1 MMTAAAI
8 ESASRTRRRAWPPL
22 LHHMVKTIR
31 TRALLEPGQHL
42 LVAVS
47 GGPDSV
53 ALVSLLH
60 RLRRPWRLTLS
71 AVHGNYGLRGSESDG
86 DQECVEALCRR
97 LDIPL
102 HTMQLNVRNR
112 ARGTS
117 LQAAARDARYRGLT
131 AIAQQC
137 GADRIAVGH
146 TADDQAETVLLWML
160 RGAGL
165 SGLSG
170 MPACRDGIIVRPLY
184 EVRRRE
190 ILAYLQ
196 SEALSFRLDSSNDK
210 PIYLRNRIRHEIIP
224 ALQRVSPASVKAL
237 CRLADVCREDNGY
250 LDEQVAA
257 LSADRIDRLPGG
269 EQMIERSFL
278 RDLPLAVQRRLIQA
292 SLRRCSPVD
301 RPPNLHTVELVRQA
315 ILRKNRV
322 SNIATS
328 SGAVIVGKDVVQFF
342 PPTSRDQPHDR
353 SHQTVPMVLSVPG
366 TITWV
371 ATGQR
376 IHVERSLRKN
386 IHETGDRKDRIMV
399 DADRIVGPLMV
410 RAWQPGDRFCPF
422 GMKGRSKKLQDFFTD
437 LKVLGSDRTRIPV
450 VATGER
456 IVWVVGYRQ
465 DDRSALTPLTEQC
478 LVMTVD
484 GAPTIRGKE

>member
-1 MMTAAAI
+1 MF
-8 ESASRTRRRAWPPL
+8 
-22 LHHMVKTIR
+22 
-31 TRALLEPGQHL
+31 EPGQHL

-60 RLRRPWRLTLS
+60 RLRAPWRLTLS

-86 DQECVEALCRR
+86 DQASVEALCQR

-102 HTMQLNVRNR
+102 HTMQLNVQNR

-117 LQAAARDARYRGLT
+117 LQAAARDVRYSALAT
-131 AIAQQC
+131 IAHRC

-170 MPACRDGIIVRPLY
+170 MPVCRDGIIVRPLY
-184 EVRRRE
+184 EVRRQE

-196 SEALSFRLDSSNDK
+196 SETLSFRHDSSNDK

-224 ALQRVSPASVKAL
+224 ALQRVSPASVEAL
-237 CRLADVCREDNGY
+237 CRLADVCREDDRY

-257 LSADRIDRLPGG
+257 LSAARIDRLPDG

-278 RDLPLAVQRRLIQA
+278 QELPLAVQRRLIHS

-301 RPPNLHTVELVRQA
+301 QPPSLYTVELVRQA
-315 ILRKNRV
+315 MMKKNRV
-322 SNIATS
+322 SNMATR
-328 SGAVIVGKDVVQFF
+328 SGSVIVEKNVVRFF
-342 PPTSRDQPHDR
+342 PLRPRDQPHDR
-353 SHQTVPMVLSVPG
+353 PHQTVPMVLSVPG
-366 TITWV
+366 TTAWA

-376 IHVERSLRKN
+376 IHAERLLRKN
-386 IHETGDRKDRIMV
+386 IHETVHRKDRIMV
-399 DADRIVGPLMV
+399 DADRIDGPLVV

-422 GMKGRSKKLQDFFTD
+422 GMKGGSKKLQDFFTD
-437 LKVLGSDRTRIPV
+437 LKVFGGDRTSIPV
-450 VATGER
+450 VATAER
-456 IVWVVGYRQ
+456 ILWVVGYRQ
-465 DDRSALTPLTEQC
+465 DDRSAITPATERC
-478 LVMTVD
+478 FVITVD
-484 GAPTIRGKE
+484 GPSAVKGK

>member
-1 MMTAAAI
+1 MTAAAI
-8 ESASRTRRRAWPPL
+8 ESAGRTGRRAWPTV

-31 TRALLEPGQHL
+31 TRMLFEPGQHI

-60 RLRRPWRLTLS
+60 RLRTPWRLTLS
-71 AVHGNYGLRGSESDG
+71 AAHGNYGLRGSESDG
-86 DQECVEALCRR
+86 DQAFVEALCQR

-102 HTMQLNVRNR
+102 HAMQLDVQNR

-117 LQAAARDARYRGLT
+117 LQAAARDVRYRALT
-131 AIAQQC
+131 AIAHQC

-170 MPACRDGIIVRPLY
+170 MPACRDGSIVRPLF
-184 EVRRRE
+184 ELRRRE

-196 SEALSFRLDSSNDK
+196 SEAISFRRDSSNDK
-210 PIYLRNRIRHEIIP
+210 PIYLRNRVRHEIIP
-224 ALQRVSPASVKAL
+224 ALQRVSPASVKTL
-237 CRLADVCREDNGY
+237 CKLADVCREDDRY

-257 LSADRIDRLPGG
+257 LSTARIDRLPEG
-269 EQMIERSFL
+269 EQMIDRLFL
-278 RDLPLAVQRRLIQA
+278 RELPLAMQRRLIHS
-292 SLRRCSPVD
+292 SLQRCSPVD
-301 RPPNLHTVELVRQA
+301 RPPSLHWVELVRQA
-315 ILRKNRV
+315 VMKKDRV
-322 SNIATS
+322 SNIAIP
-328 SGAVIVGKDVVQFF
+328 SGRVIVDKHVVRFF
-342 PPTSRDQPHDR
+342 PPTSQAQPHNRPD
-353 SHQTVPMVLSVPG
+353 QTGSMVLPVPG
-366 TITWV
+366 AITWT

-376 IHVERSLRKN
+376 IHAERLLRKH
-386 IHETGDRKDRIMV
+386 IHETAHKNDRILM
-399 DADRIVGPLMV
+399 DADRIDGPLVV

-437 LKVLGSDRTRIPV
+437 LKVVGSDRTRIPV
-450 VATGER
+450 VATAEQ
-456 IVWVVGYRQ
+456 ILWVVGYRQ
-465 DDRSALTPLTEQC
+465 DDRSVMTPATERC
-478 LVMTVD
+478 VVMTVD
-484 GAPTIRGKE
+484 GPPAVRGK

>member
-1 MMTAAAI
+1 MTAAAI
-8 ESASRTRRRAWPPL
+8 ESAGRTGRRAWPPL
-22 LHHMVKTIR
+22 LHQMVKTIR
-31 TRALLEPGQHL
+31 MRILFEPGQHL

-60 RLRRPWRLTLS
+60 RLRTPWRLTLS
-71 AVHGNYGLRGSESDG
+71 AVHGNYGLRGSESDC
-86 DQECVEALCRR
+86 DQEFVEALCQR

-117 LQAAARDARYRGLT
+117 LQAAARDVRYSGLT
-131 AIAQQC
+131 TIAHRC

-196 SEALSFRLDSSNDK
+196 SEALSFRHDSSNDK

-237 CRLADVCREDNGY
+237 CRLADVCREDDRY

-257 LSADRIDRLPGG
+257 LSADRIDRVPGG

-278 RDLPLAVQRRLIQA
+278 RDLPLAVQRRLIHA

-301 RPPNLHTVELVRQA
+301 RPPSFHMVELVRQA
-315 ILRKNRV
+315 VMKKNRV
-322 SNIATS
+322 SSITTP
-328 SGAVIVGKDVVQFF
+328 SGAVIVDKDVVQFF
-342 PPTSRDQPHDR
+342 PPTSRDRPQDP

-376 IHVERSLRKN
+376 IHVERSLRKH
-386 IHETGDRKDRIMV
+386 IHETAHRKDRIMV
-399 DADRIVGPLMV
+399 DADRIDGPLMV
-410 RAWQPGDRFCPF
+410 RVWQPGDRFCPF

-437 LKVLGSDRTRIPV
+437 LKVFGSDRTRIPV
-450 VATGER
+450 VATAER

-465 DDRSALTPLTEQC
+465 DERSALTSSTEQC
-478 LVMTVD
+478 LVITAD
-484 GAPTIRGKE
+484 GPPAMRGKE

>member
-1 MMTAAAI
+1 MTAAAI
-8 ESASRTRRRAWPPL
+8 ESTGRTGRRAWPPL

-31 TRALLEPGQHL
+31 TKTLFEPGQHL

-60 RLRRPWRLTLS
+60 RLRTPWRLTLS

-86 DQECVEALCRR
+86 DQECVEALCQK

-102 HTMQLNVRNR
+102 YTMQLNVQNR

-117 LQAAARDARYRGLT
+117 LQAAARDARYSGLT
-131 AIAQQC
+131 TIAHRC

-170 MPACRDGIIVRPLY
+170 MPACRDGIIVRPLH

-196 SEALSFRLDSSNDK
+196 SEALSFRHDSSNDK
-210 PIYLRNRIRHEIIP
+210 PIYLRNRVRHEIIP

-237 CRLADVCREDNGY
+237 CRLADICREDDRY

-257 LSADRIDRLPGG
+257 QCATRVDHLPDGK
-269 EQMIERSFL
+269 QMIERSFL
-278 RDLPLAVQRRLIQA
+278 RERSLAVQRRLIR
-292 SLRRCSPVD
+292 SLLQRGSPLN
-301 RPPNLHTVELVRQA
+301 RPPSLHMVELVLQA
-315 ILRKNRV
+315 VMKKNRV
-322 SNIATS
+322 SNIAVP
-328 SGAVIVGKDVVQFF
+328 SGSVIVDNDYVRFF
-342 PPTSRDQPHDR
+342 PSTSREQPNDR
-353 SHQTVPMVLSVPG
+353 PHQAVSMVLPVPG
-366 TITWV
+366 MITW
-371 ATGQR
+371 APTEQR
-376 IHVERSLRKN
+376 IHVERSLRKY
-386 IHETGDRKDRIMV
+386 IHETAHEKNRIMV
-399 DADRIVGPLMV
+399 DADRIDGPLMV

-437 LKVLGSDRTRIPV
+437 LKVFGGDRMRIPV
-450 VATGER
+450 VSTAER

-465 DDRSALTPLTEQC
+465 DDRSVITPATEQC

-484 GAPTIRGKE
+484 GSRTMRGKS